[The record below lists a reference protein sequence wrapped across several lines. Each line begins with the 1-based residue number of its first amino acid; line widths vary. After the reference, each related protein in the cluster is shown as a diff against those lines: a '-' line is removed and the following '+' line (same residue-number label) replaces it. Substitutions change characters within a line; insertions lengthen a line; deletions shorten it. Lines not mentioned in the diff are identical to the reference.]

1 MTASATPVIVGAL
14 LFLCLVAAVGLG
26 AAYYL
31 WRWTRRRT
39 RLARMAWRNA
49 ERAAMATPAGR
60 VVLDRLHR
68 LGDHR
73 PDGGDQNRTAG
84 RQATAD
90 VAAMALPDLRR
101 RLWQAVGDANRAV
114 GDAVAAGAPV
124 GELPSLNRRLR
135 STAEA
140 LDRLLATGDDGR
152 LAGVRRQVADLLS
165 AAGAVRAAAA
175 AAMVAAVS
183 DATEVHLRELVAD
196 TDREVHSLAAGID
209 RYTPHRR

>member
-14 LFLCLVAAVGLG
+14 LFLCLGVAAMLG
-26 AAYYL
+26 AAFYL
-31 WRWTRRRT
+31 WRWTRRR
-39 RLARMAWRNA
+39 LLVARTAWRNA

-68 LGDHR
+68 LGHDSR
-73 PDGGDQNRTAG
+73 GGGQTKAAG
-84 RQATAD
+84 QEATAD
-90 VAAMALPDLRR
+90 LVALPLPDVRR
-101 RLWQAVGDANRAV
+101 RLWEAVGDANRAV

-124 GELPSLNRRLR
+124 GDLPSLNRRLR
-135 STAEA
+135 ATAEA

-165 AAGAVRAAAA
+165 TAGAIRAAAN

-196 TDREVHSLAAGID
+196 TDREVQSLTAGID
-209 RYTPHRR
+209 RYAPGRP